1 VAQEAATAAGNNPA
15 GGYDEEAQIH
25 DAINNPVW
33 CSISMHNYKLL
44 IGVVFNTNLCQYH
57 AKFFISSKPE
67 GLFHCID
74 FNSLPSGINP
84 YRSGINPYRSGI
96 NTLYRGIPLVTVC
109 ISNFGLN
116 FEFER

>member
-67 GLFHCID
+67 GIFHCID
-74 FNSLPSGINP
+74 F
-84 YRSGINPYRSGI
+84 NPYRSGI
-96 NTLYRGIPLVTVC
+96 NTLYRSIPLVTVY
-109 ISNFGLN
+109 IGNFGLN